1 MDLNRKD
8 DQPMKKFAILFTVVL
23 LLLTANV
30 VFAGEASKIY
40 VDSRQIQFDDNS
52 GIPYVSE
59 SGRTMV
65 PLRKAM
71 ESMGVTVTWN
81 PEYRNT
87 VLSKGNKTLT
97 LTLNSNVMTACEGYQ
112 INSDTTPVINNER
125 TYLPIRVVAEYF
137 GAKVLWNGQLN
148 SVYLLTDAYE
158 NFRNMFTYKGV
169 LSKYANVDTIVVT
182 ALYNGEMTEEEFE
195 TFWLAHDDQQIETY
209 LRAIATDK
217 KALNPDFEIL
227 INFFYTNHNKEE
239 VNPYLGNV
247 SSYSYEV
254 RRYNPFENIVINELN
269 Q

>member
-1 MDLNRKD
+1 
-8 DQPMKKFAILFTVVL
+8 MKKFTILFTVVF

-30 VFAGEASKIY
+30 VFASEASEIY
-40 VDSRQIQFDDNS
+40 VDSRQIQFDTDS
-52 GIPYVSE
+52 GIPFVSD

-65 PLRKAM
+65 PLRKVM

-81 PEYRNT
+81 PKGHN
-87 VLSKGNKTLT
+87 VILSKGSKTLALSSYST
-97 LTLNSNVMTACEGYQ
+97 TMITEDWSEIV
-112 INSDTTPVINNER
+112 SDTKPVVVDER
-125 TYLPIRVVAEYF
+125 TYVPIRIVAEYF

-148 SVYLLTDAYE
+148 TIYILTDAYE

-182 ALYNGEMTEEEFE
+182 ALYNGEMTEQEFE
-195 TFWLAHDDQQIETY
+195 TFWLAHDDKQIETY
-209 LRAIATDK
+209 LREIATDK
-217 KALNPDFEIL
+217 KALNPDYEIL
-227 INFFYTNHNKEE
+227 INFFYTNHDEE
-239 VNPYLGNV
+239 EINPYLGNV